1 MKNLAFAIRPILL
14 DMLSTFVF
22 AAIFALTHN
31 IVVSVALG
39 IALGVGQVAYLK
51 IRRRPVAGMQ
61 WASLALVIVFG
72 SATILTHDPR
82 FVMIKP
88 TIAYTAIGLVMLQPG
103 WLERY
108 MPPQAKLYL
117 PASLTVG
124 AGYVWSAL
132 MFFTAAANLYV
143 AMTMGTKV
151 WTQFLA
157 VFPLASK
164 LVLFAFHFG
173 SFRIIGGLNHKA
185 GRTFVHDP
193 AVGLTGELK
202 ADAAAA

>member
-14 DMLSTFVF
+14 DMLSTLVF

-39 IALGVGQVAYLK
+39 IALGIGQVAWLK

-61 WASLALVIVFG
+61 WASLGLVIVFG
-72 SATILTHDPR
+72 AATILTHDPR

-108 MPPQAKLYL
+108 MPPRAKLYL
-117 PASLTVG
+117 PASMTIG

-151 WTQFLA
+151 WTEFLA

-164 LVLFAFHFG
+164 LVLFALHFG
-173 SFRIIGGLNHKA
+173 SFRIIGGLNAKA
-185 GRTFVHDP
+185 GRTFAHPADVGLAGELGAEP
-193 AVGLTGELK
+193 AVG
-202 ADAAAA
+202 